1 MGRMR
6 KAVAGSNI
14 AQILGISLAMWLGVQ
29 PAQAT
34 PVIEFAEDGGAFTQQ
49 TTTTTTGCGAGC
61 QTFIGAFGHFAINVT
76 TALNSGTSGSPNLDL
91 SSLNVS
97 SISTGVQHTLHIR
110 MSDVGF
116 TLTPF
121 HGVMTV
127 GGVVSPGGP
136 VSFRAYADQT
146 NTPFGA
152 VTLLGAPLI
161 FTGAPFSGLTTFNV
175 SLGTPYSL
183 TLAADLTTDT
193 TGRMQVSF
201 NQQLQTA
208 PESGTLLLLGMGLA
222 GIGFW
227 RYRTNTSLWISGPEQ
242 DRVV

>member
-6 KAVAGSNI
+6 KAVTGSNI

-34 PVIEFAEDGGAFTQQ
+34 PVIEFAEDGGAFAQVATIS
-49 TTTTTTGCGAGC
+49 CGAGC

-91 SSLNVS
+91 SSLSVS
-97 SISTGVQHTLHIR
+97 STSTGVQHTLHIR

-116 TLTPF
+116 TLAPF

-127 GGVVSPGGP
+127 GGTVSPGGP
-136 VSFRAYADQT
+136 VSFSAYADQT
-146 NTPFGA
+146 NTPFGTA
-152 VTLLGAPLI
+152 TLLGAPLI

-183 TLAADLTTDT
+183 TLAADLTTAT
-193 TGRMQVSF
+193 NGRMQVSF
-201 NQQLQTA
+201 DQQLQTV
-208 PESGTLLLLGMGLA
+208 PEGGTLLLLGMGLA